1 MPQIVTKVLEVNIE
15 EVLPNRFQPRIKFN
29 EEEMGELT
37 KSIKE
42 YGVIQPIVV
51 RKVFDKYE
59 IIAGERRYKAS
70 VLAGKKTIPV
80 VVVDL
85 NDKESAEIALIENVQ
100 RKDLTPI
107 EEAISYKRI
116 LDMGYT
122 QETLATKLG
131 KDQSTLAN
139 KLRLLNLSD
148 DVQNALLDGQ
158 ISERHARTLLK
169 LTDEEKQKEMLKRI
183 IDERL
188 TVRQTEEEV
197 KKMGDE
203 AMNSEIIF
211 NPTNDIKEEVVET
224 VQPVQSK
231 PNSYVPNIGIWE
243 EEKASVPIETPTTEV
258 VTDTSDIINT
268 WEKPQIKEVSN
279 PGFMNINKIE
289 NEAADIYVEKP
300 LADTSTLLKEEEK
313 IEPLPVKEEDENEIV
328 PGKFFTLFANEEDES
343 DDNNEPKELEK
354 PIGFDMYNQEEITP
368 VETKEE
374 EPIEMPSNDGKDFM
388 DFFNQKPIAEVSE
401 PTIEN
406 EIKLDTTPKA
416 TIEPDFVIP
425 LPVEPTNTFET
436 KEIVP
441 EIPAVDYAIPEQE
454 EIATP
459 IVPTTSI
466 KKAIDIVRNC
476 ADELE
481 ALGYHLDLEE
491 FDYENMYQVIFKI
504 EK

>member
-169 LTDEEKQKEMLKRI
+169 LTNQEKQKEMLNRI
-183 IDERL
+183 INERL

-197 KKMGDE
+197 KKMGE
-203 AMNSEIIF
+203 ETMNSEIIF

-224 VQPVQSK
+224 IQPVQPS

-243 EEKASVPIETPTTEV
+243 EEKAPVPIETPTTEV
-258 VTDTSDIINT
+258 VADTSDILNT
-268 WEKPQIKEVSN
+268 WEKPETKEVPN

-313 IEPLPVKEEDENEIV
+313 IDPLPAKAEDENEIV
-328 PGKFFTLFANEEDES
+328 PGKFFTLFANEEDET
-343 DDNNEPKELEK
+343 DDNNEPKTLEQ
-354 PIGFDMYNQEEITP
+354 PIGFDMYSQEEVTP
-368 VETKEE
+368 VEAKE
-374 EPIEMPSNDGKDFM
+374 EPIEIPGNDGKDFM

-406 EIKLDTTPKA
+406 EVKVDTTPKA
-416 TIEPDFVIP
+416 TIEPDFVVP
-425 LPVEPTNTFET
+425 LSVEPTNTFET
-436 KEIVP
+436 KESAL
-441 EIPAVDYAIPEQE
+441 ETPATDYNIPEKE
-454 EIATP
+454 EPVVAP
-459 IVPTTSI
+459 APTTSI